1 MVRCTGQPRRHTRD
15 RWFNPYSLCGVP
27 ATLCLQ
33 RTIVTHD
40 TSVVGVLHGPVYDK
54 VLSLESKFRIV
65 AQIRPRVN
73 SGASGTL
80 SNRFLAS

>member
-40 TSVVGVLHGPVYDK
+40 TSVVGVLHGPVY
-54 VLSLESKFRIV
+54 SLGAPLRNCNVKKRGPDLARRQAKKNTE
-65 AQIRPRVN
+65 PRRV
-73 SGASGTL
+73 
-80 SNRFLAS
+80 